1 MRSPNISLN
10 IVVAGE
16 KNTSE
21 KIFSYKFLFRETYKN
36 KGGFSMYKGSYFWSG
51 ILSGGIS
58 QIEDMRLYMKGDL
71 TAKDLGVNTTRNVTG
86 TVGIIAGMEYGAV
99 IGSAVLPGVGTILG
113 SIVGFMVGNRAGSY
127 AGYQVGNMVF
137 KQTQPVITGNTETRL
152 KIEQKN

>member
-1 MRSPNISLN
+1 
-10 IVVAGE
+10 
-16 KNTSE
+16 
-21 KIFSYKFLFRETYKN
+21 
-36 KGGFSMYKGSYFWSG
+36 MYKGSYFWSG

-113 SIVGFMVGNRAGSY
+113 SIVGFMIGNRAGSY